1 MKAFAIAAAAVLF
14 SVYVVIWALVV
25 SLWAVAVSFLAGA
38 FAGLAVGIVNLC
50 RGEQARGLALI
61 GAGLVLAGLSIFLF
75 FGCRAATLGAARMT
89 KALAGRIKALFLRKE
104 RAE

>member
-1 MKAFAIAAAAVLF
+1 M
-14 SVYVVIWALVV
+14 
-25 SLWAVAVSFLAGA
+25 AVSFLAGA

-75 FGCRAATLGAARMT
+75 FGCRQASKGTLVLT
-89 KALAGRIKALFLRKE
+89 KKIALWTKSMFLRKE
-104 RAE
+104 STK